1 MHKQNCDTSGFFSVR
16 VKILFHLSYINS
28 HIEVELGQRG
38 LNIISYKS
46 KNQPCYE
53 IFYLNHSRVEIGA
66 HSSRALKS

>member
-1 MHKQNCDTSGFFSVR
+1 MHKQNCDTNGFFSVR

-46 KNQPCYE
+46 KNQLCYE

-66 HSSRALKS
+66 HSSRVVKS